1 MEQAKKHLKWTSIA
15 LLALAGSTL
24 LQIVAE
30 LLFGDL
36 NNAEIPAGSPDHI
49 LMITKIILLGFSC
62 VMLFPQVYVGVKG
75 LLVVKAPNASKGHIV
90 WAIVL
95 FVFTLVDLLSPA
107 FALVMQDNVN
117 ENLSLLLGGLV
128 EASVYF
134 DYIKYAKVIAR
145 EC

>member
-90 WAIVL
+90 WAIIL

-134 DYIKYAKVIAR
+134 DYIKYAKVLAR

>member
-75 LLVVKAPNASKGHIV
+75 LLMVKAPNASKGHIV
-90 WAIVL
+90 WAIIL

>member
-90 WAIVL
+90 WAIIL

>member
-62 VMLFPQVYVGVKG
+62 VMLFPQVYVGV
-75 LLVVKAPNASKGHIV
+75 
-90 WAIVL
+90 
-95 FVFTLVDLLSPA
+95 
-107 FALVMQDNVN
+107 
-117 ENLSLLLGGLV
+117 
-128 EASVYF
+128 
-134 DYIKYAKVIAR
+134 
-145 EC
+145 

>member
-75 LLVVKAPNASKGHIV
+75 LLVVKAPNASKGHII
-90 WAIVL
+90 WAIIL

>member
-90 WAIVL
+90 WAIIL

-134 DYIKYAKVIAR
+134 DYIKYAKAIAR

>member
-90 WAIVL
+90 WAIIL
-95 FVFTLVDLLSPA
+95 FVFTLIDLLSPA

>member
-90 WAIVL
+90 WAIIL
-95 FVFTLVDLLSPA
+95 FVFTVVDLLSPA

>member
-15 LLALAGSTL
+15 LLALVGSTL

-90 WAIVL
+90 WAIIL

-134 DYIKYAKVIAR
+134 EYIKYAKVIAR

>member
-90 WAIVL
+90 WAIIL

-134 DYIKYAKVIAR
+134 EYIKYAKVIAR

>member
-90 WAIVL
+90 WAIIL

-117 ENLSLLLGGLV
+117 ENMSLLLGGLV
-128 EASVYF
+128 EAAVYF